1 MLPRDFLAQM
11 ARDYELSREQED
23 VFLLRYSDEQS
34 YREIAKQLNTS
45 EGACLKRMG
54 QVYNKFKVSGSSRGK
69 ENRLRNFLT
78 NKWRQQADKTTVA
91 NNLVFPTQSNPQET
105 NNTNPRHILEN
116 LPKRECTTFIG
127 RQQELARLL
136 KLLQKEHSA
145 NLISVDGIGGVGKTT
160 LVLEAAHM
168 SLQASMLQPS
178 LIISEFEGISIPHFE
193 AIIFTSAKQQYLK
206 ALQILPR
213 LKREHNLSDIYR
225 TIAHTLECPEISY
238 SSPDAQLEM
247 ICDALKR
254 QYTLLIIDNLETIED
269 KQEVLSFVYD
279 LPPTVKVVLTTREQ
293 ALFVPIRLES
303 LAEEDARRLI
313 QHQAEEKG
321 LELLDFEAQALYQN
335 TYGIPAAIV
344 YTIGQLS
351 AGYSLADVLTKLKG
365 ATGDVARFCFETAVQ
380 RLRGQPSYRILMT
393 LSLFS
398 APVERET
405 IAAITLEDS
414 INTGEGL
421 AKLQQLSLVRQQN
434 ARYAL
439 HPLTREY
446 AAAELKKEAQFE
458 QEVRNRWVN
467 WYINF
472 TKEYGNLDEKKWHP
486 QYNHIDLEWEN
497 LQDVMKWCRAKDKY
511 EDVLTFWH
519 QIKGYAHVRGYW
531 DGRLHWAS
539 WLLEG
544 AEQRSDWSTITEVLC
559 DYGWTLTLTRQ
570 PESLEKAST
579 LLRRAWELREHKDI
593 NFQLELVNRLVALST
608 HKQKFDEANN
618 WLKIKRNMLKSGVEE
633 LERQRQQ
640 IQSLYYEGKI
650 HFITKDYA
658 QAKKLYQ
665 KALQQARKIAW
676 QRLEILIQ
684 NWLADIAIEQGNLT
698 EAQQILEQGLPVA
711 ERNQETY
718 SIAFHQRSFAHLF
731 QRKGDLEKGRH
742 WTEQAANSF
751 ESLRMIPEARE
762 MRNLLE
768 NSK

>member
-1 MLPRDFLAQM
+1 M
-11 ARDYELSREQED
+11 
-23 VFLLRYSDEQS
+23 
-34 YREIAKQLNTS
+34 
-45 EGACLKRMG
+45 
-54 QVYNKFKVSGSSRGK
+54 
-69 ENRLRNFLT
+69 
-78 NKWRQQADKTTVA
+78 
-91 NNLVFPTQSNPQET
+91 
-105 NNTNPRHILEN
+105 
-116 LPKRECTTFIG
+116 
-127 RQQELARLL
+127 
-136 KLLQKEHSA
+136 
-145 NLISVDGIGGVGKTT
+145 
-160 LVLEAAHM
+160 
-168 SLQASMLQPS
+168 
-178 LIISEFEGISIPHFE
+178 
-193 AIIFTSAKQQYLK
+193 
-206 ALQILPR
+206 
-213 LKREHNLSDIYR
+213 IY
-225 TIAHTLECPEISY
+225 
-238 SSPDAQLEM
+238 
-247 ICDALKR
+247 DALKR
-254 QYTLLIIDNLETIED
+254 QRTLLIVDNLETIED

-279 LPPTVKVVLTTREQ
+279 LPPTVKVILTTREQ

-303 LAEEDARRLI
+303 LPEEDARRLI

-321 LELLDFEAQALYQN
+321 LELLNFEAQALYQN
-335 TYGIPAAIV
+335 THGIPAAIV

-380 RLRGQPSYRILMT
+380 RLRGQPSHRILMT

-421 AKLQQLSLVRQQN
+421 AQLQQLSLVRQLN

-446 AAAELKKEAQFE
+446 AAAELQEEAQFE

-472 TKEYGNLDEKKWHP
+472 SKQYGNLDEKKWHP
-486 QYNHIDLEWEN
+486 QYNHIDFE
-497 LQDVMKWCRAKDKY
+497 WCRAKDKY

-544 AEQRSDWSTITEVLC
+544 AEQRGDWSILTEVLC

-608 HKQKFDEANN
+608 HKQKYDEAYN

-650 HFITKDYA
+650 LFITKDYA

-665 KALQQARKIAW
+665 KALQQAKNISW

-684 NWLADIAIEQGNLT
+684 NWLADIAIEEGNLV
-698 EAQQILEQGLPVA
+698 EAQKNLEQGLPIA
-711 ERNQETY
+711 QRNQETY

-731 QRKGDLEKGRH
+731 QRQGDLKQGRH
-742 WTEQAANSF
+742 WAEQAANSF

-762 MRNLLE
+762 MRSLLQ
-768 NSK
+768 S